1 MSLESDLETWLRA
14 QAAIAA
20 VVGARVHRNVATA
33 ETKPYIVFN
42 RSDTRPE
49 RTLAGDVGQAVVQI
63 DFDCWA
69 ETAAG
74 ADAVAAALRQTFAAL
89 NAAVRRL
96 RRPLSIGT
104 AVIHSAARGAEQDSY
119 GGNLHEFQ
127 RIVSYMLRT
136 DEE

>member
-14 QAAIAA
+14 QAGIAA
-20 VVGARVHRNVATA
+20 VVGARVYRNIASD
-33 ETKPYIVFN
+33 ETKPYIVLN

-49 RTLAGDVGQAVVQI
+49 RTLAGEIGQAVVQI

-74 ADAVAAALRQTFAAL
+74 ADDVAAALRAVFDQV
-89 NAAVRRL
+89 NANVRRF
-96 RRPLSIGT
+96 RRPESIGT
-104 AVIHSAARGAEQDSY
+104 AVIHSAARGSEQDSY
-119 GGNLHEFQ
+119 GSSLREFQ
-127 RIVSYMLRT
+127 RIVSYMIRT

>member
-14 QAAIAA
+14 QAGIAA
-20 VVGARVHRNVATA
+20 LVGARVHRNVAA
-33 ETKPYIVFN
+33 DETKPYIVFN
-42 RSDTRPE
+42 RSDTKPE

-69 ETAAG
+69 ETASG
-74 ADAVAAALRQTFAAL
+74 ADAVAAALRAVFAQV
-89 NAAVRRL
+89 NADVRRF
-96 RRPLSIGT
+96 RRPVSIGT
-104 AVIHSAARGAEQDSY
+104 AAIHSAARGSEQDSY
-119 GGNLHEFQ
+119 GGALREFQ